1 MQNQILNFIEKYSDK
16 VVTDVARRMVL
27 RFVVP
32 VNELYSIDFINNSEI
47 VSNSFIYD
55 SLDPFDGNLEEFIE
69 LFGSDGYK
77 EVSDEVQVNVTIKK
91 DKIDFDWIDNFYFF
105 LNHVNFFSAMPD
117 VKINNSSKKII
128 VLLVGEKLEFESKF
142 IHMFNFDQF
151 SKNLTTTINDDI
163 DQEELS
169 EFEVLNSV
177 FKNKKLNS
185 YLDYPISW
193 ISISDSMQP
202 VPLCKHAVLETF
214 FSIISNTV
222 VSKTNFI
229 IRGYKTVHLDISG
242 EKEVSGEVCNII
254 GELMKFIIDKQRS
267 HDKLLLLRNTC
278 TLYMDSDED
287 IVGLEKKIFEIKKN
301 VEYNFNAYIQDK
313 IKIFLDQ
320 KNQLLQEFISTTK
333 KIEELTNSLVSQIRT
348 VLLSLLGTI
357 FIGLIKDINDSKSSA
372 MLNLVLLSYIFFFVI
387 QLIIVIYQN
396 KQQQSLLDSLE
407 SYTEEFGKIETGIEN
422 NYSFSN
428 LKKRYLDKS
437 LGVYSTYRC
446 WTIVLMSVLIVLFVL
461 LFLSNRF
468 VKFSIPKDIIK
479 IIIGY

>member
-47 VSNSFIYD
+47 VSNSFIYE
-55 SLDPFDGNLEEFIE
+55 SMDPFDGNIGDFIK

-77 EVSDEVQVNVTIKK
+77 EVSTEVQVDVTIKK
-91 DKIDFDWIDNFYFF
+91 DKIEFNQIDNFYFF
-105 LNHVNFFSAMPD
+105 LNHINFFSAIPD
-117 VKINNSSKKII
+117 VKINNSSKKIM
-128 VLLVGEKLEFESKF
+128 VLLLVEKLEFESEF

-151 SKNLTTTINDDI
+151 SKDHTTIISDDI
-163 DQEELS
+163 DEEELS
-169 EFEVLNSV
+169 ELEVLNSV

-185 YLDYPISW
+185 YLDYPITW
-193 ISISDSMQP
+193 VSISDGMQS

-214 FSIISNTV
+214 FSIVSNTV

-242 EKEVSGEVCNII
+242 KEEVSEEVCNII
-254 GELMKFIIDKQRS
+254 GELMKFIIDKQRN

-313 IKIFLDQ
+313 IRIFLDQ

-357 FIGLIKDINDSKSSA
+357 FIGLIKDINNSKSSA

-396 KQQQSLLDSLE
+396 RQQQSLLDSLE
-407 SYTEEFGKIETGIEN
+407 SYTEEFGKIETSIEN
-422 NYSFSN
+422 EYSFLS
-428 LKKRYLDKS
+428 LKKKYLDDPV
-437 LGVYSTYRC
+437 GIYRTYRC
-446 WTIVLMSVLIVLFVL
+446 WTIVLMIVLIVLFVL
-461 LFLSNRF
+461 LFFSNRF
-468 VKFSIPKDIIK
+468 VEFSTPKDIIK
-479 IIIGY
+479 VIIGY

>member
-169 EFEVLNSV
+169 EFE
-177 FKNKKLNS
+177 
-185 YLDYPISW
+185 
-193 ISISDSMQP
+193 
-202 VPLCKHAVLETF
+202 
-214 FSIISNTV
+214 
-222 VSKTNFI
+222 
-229 IRGYKTVHLDISG
+229 
-242 EKEVSGEVCNII
+242 
-254 GELMKFIIDKQRS
+254 
-267 HDKLLLLRNTC
+267 
-278 TLYMDSDED
+278 
-287 IVGLEKKIFEIKKN
+287 
-301 VEYNFNAYIQDK
+301 
-313 IKIFLDQ
+313 
-320 KNQLLQEFISTTK
+320 
-333 KIEELTNSLVSQIRT
+333 
-348 VLLSLLGTI
+348 
-357 FIGLIKDINDSKSSA
+357 
-372 MLNLVLLSYIFFFVI
+372 
-387 QLIIVIYQN
+387 
-396 KQQQSLLDSLE
+396 
-407 SYTEEFGKIETGIEN
+407 
-422 NYSFSN
+422 
-428 LKKRYLDKS
+428 
-437 LGVYSTYRC
+437 
-446 WTIVLMSVLIVLFVL
+446 
-461 LFLSNRF
+461 
-468 VKFSIPKDIIK
+468 
-479 IIIGY
+479 

>member
-1 MQNQILNFIEKYSDK
+1 MQNQILNFIEKYNDK
-16 VVTDVARRMVL
+16 VVTDVARRMEL
-27 RFVVP
+27 RFIIP
-32 VNELYSIDFINNSEI
+32 VNELDSIDFINESEI

-55 SLDPFDGNLEEFIE
+55 SLDSFGGNVADFIN
-69 LFGSDGYK
+69 LFGENGYK
-77 EVSDEVQVNVTIKK
+77 EVSKEVQVTVTIKK
-91 DKIDFDWIDNFYFF
+91 DKIEFDLIDNFYFF
-105 LNHVNFFSAMPD
+105 LNLTNFFSAIPD
-117 VKINNSSKKII
+117 VKVNNSSKKLI
-128 VLLVGEKLEFESKF
+128 VLLVGEDLEFESKF
-142 IHMFNFDQF
+142 IHIFNFEQF

-163 DQEELS
+163 DEEELS
-169 EFEVLNSV
+169 ELEVLNSI

-193 ISISDSMQP
+193 ISISNSMQS
-202 VPLCKHAVLETF
+202 VPLCTHAVLETF

-229 IRGYKTVHLDISG
+229 IRGYKTVHLDISSK
-242 EKEVSGEVCNII
+242 EEVSGEVCNII
-254 GELMKFIIDKQRS
+254 GELMKFIIDKQRN

-287 IVGLEKKIFEIKKN
+287 IIGLEKKIFEIKKN

-357 FIGLIKDINDSKSSA
+357 FIGLIKDINNSKSSA

-396 KQQQSLLDSLE
+396 QQQHSLLNSLK
-407 SYTEEFGKIETGIEN
+407 SYTEEFGKLETGIEN
-422 NYSFSN
+422 EYSFSN
-428 LKKRYLDKS
+428 LRKRYLDKS
-437 LGVYSTYRC
+437 IDIYRTYRC
-446 WTIVLMSVLIVLFVL
+446 WTIILMSVLIVFFIL

-479 IIIGY
+479 TIIGY